1 MKPMSYRAARAEAKR
16 IVDLAIAKHGEP
28 VKSDDFVEVI
38 DTIEKEAYKWRM
50 MAAMA
55 IMIYHTRDPRWTDKR
70 KAAFVLSER
79 ETTSRIYAELEPMI
93 EELKL
98 GFREA
103 VAKWFA
109 KYGHRKSRRAVAH

>member
-1 MKPMSYRAARAEAKR
+1 MKPMSYRSAKAEAKR
-16 IVDLAIAKHGEP
+16 IVEVAIAKHGTP
-28 VKSDDFVEVI
+28 RKSDDFVKVI
-38 DTIEKEAYKWRM
+38 DTIEKESYKWRM

-79 ETTSRIYAELEPMI
+79 ETTSRILAELEPMI
-93 EELKL
+93 EEFKL

-103 VAKWFA
+103 VATWYA
-109 KYGHRKSRRAVAH
+109 KYGHRKSRRTA

>member
-1 MKPMSYRAARAEAKR
+1 MRSMSYRAARAEAKR
-16 IVDLAIAKHGEP
+16 IVALAIETHGEP
-28 VKSDDFVEVI
+28 KKSDDFVKVI

-50 MAAMA
+50 MAATA
-55 IMIYHTRDPRWTDKR
+55 IMIYSTRDPRWTNKR

-79 ETTSRIYAELEPMI
+79 ETTSRILGELEPMV

-103 VAKWFA
+103 VATWYA
-109 KYGHRKSRRAVAH
+109 KYGHRKSRRAA